1 MNRASA
7 LLALTTAVL
16 LSGCESSGGGSGYSS
31 SNVYYGYG
39 HSWYDEPNY
48 WYDDP
53 DYVVVDPPRPDQ
65 PIRPGARPEN
75 PIANVPGEPGAVRP
89 EQPIARP
96 PQPVGPELSAS
107 ESAYRSRMPASQ
119 PRMSRP
125 SSRPS
130 IPNRSRGGG
139 FRGGGGRRR

>member
-1 MNRASA
+1 MNRCHAVF
-7 LLALTTAVL
+7 ALTTAVL
-16 LSGCESSGGGSGYSS
+16 LAGCESSGGGYSGSS
-31 SNVYYGYG
+31 VYYGYG
-39 HSWYDEPNY
+39 HSWYDNPNY

-53 DYVVVDPPRPDQ
+53 DYVVVPPPRPDQ

-75 PIANVPGEPGAVRP
+75 PIAPVPGEPGAVRP

-96 PQPVGPELSAS
+96 PQPVGPELSARD
-107 ESAYRSRMPASQ
+107 SAYSSRMPTSQ

-130 IPNRSRGGG
+130 IPSRPRGGG